1 MTAEGAKHDP
11 FAALRQPSFVLY
23 SLNRGLAAIAQSI
36 LQLTMAWQVLE
47 ISGSVSNAALNLGFL
62 ALARFLAALAT
73 SLAGG
78 VVADAFD
85 RRLVMVSSKVVP
97 LACALVLGVGT
108 LGGWVQL
115 ELIFVL
121 VILTGFASS
130 FEGPARQA
138 LLPAIVRPETFANAV
153 TVANMVQ
160 RLGGITGPIVAGGVI
175 AATGIAASYFIFVIT
190 LVVSAV
196 PLLMLRYEQPQGG
209 RSGANVKAALEGL
222 KFVRRQQAVLGAMSL
237 DMFATIFGGA
247 AALLPIYASDILD
260 VGPTG
265 LGVLTASMS
274 AGAYASSLMM
284 MFRPAVRRTGRV
296 LVYCVVAYGL
306 LTVAFGLSREFVL
319 SVVLYGLI
327 GSVDMVSIV
336 MRQQIIQM
344 ATPNELR
351 GRVSAVYQVF
361 LGASNQGGAMES
373 GFVAA
378 ATSATFA
385 VVSGGFAA
393 AAIAGFIGWRMPK
406 LFHYESGSGAPPDSA
421 APAVPASTAEKAT
434 ASVSTS

>member
-1 MTAEGAKHDP
+1 MQTDGPRHDP

-23 SLNRGLAAIAQSI
+23 SLDRGMSAIAASV

-85 RRLVMVSSKVVP
+85 RRLIMVFSKTVP
-97 LACALVLGVGT
+97 LTCACILGVAT
-108 LGGWVQL
+108 LGDWVQL
-115 ELIFVL
+115 ELIFGL

-138 LLPAIVRPETFANAV
+138 LLPALVRPETFANAV
-153 TVANMVQ
+153 TVANMIQ
-160 RLGGITGPIVAGGVI
+160 RLGGITGPIVAGFVI
-175 AATGIAASYFIFVIT
+175 SATGIAASYFIVMAALLAST
-190 LVVSAV
+190 V
-196 PLLMLRYEQPQGG
+196 PLLLLRYPQPTGK
-209 RSGANVKAALEGL
+209 RAGANIQAALEGL
-222 KFVRRQQAVLGAMSL
+222 KFVRSQQPVLGAMSL

-274 AGAYASSLMM
+274 AGAYASSLLM

-296 LVYCVVAYGL
+296 LVSCVVLYGL
-306 LTVAFGLSREFVL
+306 LTVAFGFSREFIL
-319 SVVLYGLI
+319 SVLLYGLI
-327 GSVDMVSIV
+327 GGVDMVSIV

-393 AAIAGFIGWRMPK
+393 AAIAGFIGWRMPR
-406 LFHYESGSGAPPDSA
+406 LFHYESGDEAPGDASPAPAAQAASA
-421 APAVPASTAEKAT
+421 AGR
-434 ASVSTS
+434 